1 MDKAAT
7 VSASVDQY
15 IAGFPPD
22 MQPLLKK
29 VRAAIRKAA
38 PNAEEVISYRIPA
51 YRQAGMLIF
60 FAGFKKHI
68 GLYPAPCDAP
78 ELKKALAPYRSTKT
92 TARFPLDRP
101 IPYAD
106 REGHAIPSQG
116 EPLARGREEARSPQD
131 RRALNGRRRDRG
143 GEWHRRRPANGPSF
157 PRDSDAQC
165 SST

>member
-101 IPYAD
+101 IPYALIEKVT
-106 REGHAIPSQG
+106 RFRLKENLSRAVAKKPG
-116 EPLARGREEARSPQD
+116 ARRTAAR
-131 RRALNGRRRDRG
+131 
-143 GEWHRRRPANGPSF
+143 
-157 PRDSDAQC
+157 
-165 SST
+165 